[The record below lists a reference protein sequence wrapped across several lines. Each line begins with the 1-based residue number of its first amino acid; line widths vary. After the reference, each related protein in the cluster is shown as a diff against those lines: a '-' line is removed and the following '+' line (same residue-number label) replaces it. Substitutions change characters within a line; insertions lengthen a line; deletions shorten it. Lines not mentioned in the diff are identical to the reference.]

1 MTVEQFAAI
10 VREWATRMEPRRVKA
25 CARGIASCVYDWPL
39 DIGVEEALRCAGLPE
54 GIINAPAMTL
64 LEELDMEGPLA
75 ALGPAPPATPAS
87 ASERRRDVV
96 RAEPTPKPAPGVSK
110 RARELLRAQLADGP
124 RPASQIEAAAE
135 AANIPERTLI
145 AAASVLGVRTQRG
158 QWWLPR

>member
-54 GIINAPAMTL
+54 GIINAP
-64 LEELDMEGPLA
+64 ELDMDGPLA
-75 ALGPAPPATPAS
+75 ALGPAPPPTPTS
-87 ASERRRDVV
+87 AAGRRRDVA

-135 AANIPERTLI
+135 AAKIPERTLI